1 MICDSHCAGS
11 SDGEISNANF
21 KSEQRTRRK
30 WKRRSS
36 TKQSEGMYH
45 AVSNRK
51 ENAKT
56 ENPSSDLMPK
66 GQVWS
71 QGDGI
76 HHSGKIL

>member
-11 SDGEISNANF
+11 SDGEIPNANF
-21 KSEQRTRRK
+21 QSEQRTRRK

-45 AVSNRK
+45 VVSNRK
-51 ENAKT
+51 EDVKT
-56 ENPSSDLMPK
+56 ENPSSDLMQQ
-66 GQVWS
+66 GQVWN